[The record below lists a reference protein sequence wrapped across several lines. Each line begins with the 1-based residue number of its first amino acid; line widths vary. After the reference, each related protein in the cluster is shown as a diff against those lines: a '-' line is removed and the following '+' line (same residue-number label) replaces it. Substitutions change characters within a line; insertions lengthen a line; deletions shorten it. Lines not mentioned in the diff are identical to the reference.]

1 MNGKAPTIKNL
12 AKMLNLSVSTVSRSL
27 HDSESISPET
37 TKRVKDLASA
47 VGYEPNRTAVFLQSG
62 RTLTIGVILPQLSE
76 SFFFKAISG
85 IEDYALENNYN
96 VLMGQSYDD
105 TEREKKIVETMKN
118 HRVDGILVS
127 IAKNTNDF
135 EHFDILAKYNI
146 PVVFFDRVPERVDA
160 HTVTCELESGM
171 KAAVDFLAKGGHTR
185 IAFINGPR
193 DLLSTKDRITGFQN
207 ALRLLNVKINPE
219 FIVYSD
225 LSSDS
230 TYKAM
235 QRLLMLEPIPTAV
248 IAFNDYVV
256 LDAMH
261 YARKMNIKV
270 NQDIS
275 FVSFANL
282 PVCEYMENPPL
293 ASVEQFPYQQGQR
306 AIEILLDILNSKKG
320 SHLPETYTYRKV
332 VLETYLHIHK

>member
-118 HRVDGILVS
+118 HRVDGIWYQS
-127 IAKNTNDF
+127 PR
-135 EHFDILAKYNI
+135 I
-146 PVVFFDRVPERVDA
+146 P
-160 HTVTCELESGM
+160 M
-171 KAAVDFLAKGGHTR
+171 
-185 IAFINGPR
+185 
-193 DLLSTKDRITGFQN
+193 
-207 ALRLLNVKINPE
+207 
-219 FIVYSD
+219 
-225 LSSDS
+225 
-230 TYKAM
+230 
-235 QRLLMLEPIPTAV
+235 
-248 IAFNDYVV
+248 
-256 LDAMH
+256 
-261 YARKMNIKV
+261 
-270 NQDIS
+270 
-275 FVSFANL
+275 
-282 PVCEYMENPPL
+282 
-293 ASVEQFPYQQGQR
+293 
-306 AIEILLDILNSKKG
+306 ILNI
-320 SHLPETYTYRKV
+320 LIFLQNITYRLSFLTV
-332 VLETYLHIHK
+332 CRRE